1 MSVVENTP
9 SSMVSK
15 GGRIFEQHE
24 ATVTELSKI
33 SSISF
38 VKSKAAF
45 YIFPKLNC
53 NKLNITDDKKF
64 ARDVLHA
71 TNILIV
77 PGSGFEWRESDR
89 FRIVMLPEAKI
100 LKNAMHSLGC
110 FLDTYRQK

>member
-1 MSVVENTP
+1 MVENTP
-9 SSMVSK
+9 SSVVIK
-15 GGRIFEQHE
+15 GGRIFEQRE

-33 SSISF
+33 PSISF
-38 VKSKAAF
+38 VKNKATF
-45 YIFPKLNC
+45 YVFPRLDCK
-53 NKLNITDDKKF
+53 KLNITDDKKF

-77 PGSGFEWRESDR
+77 PGSGFEWRESDH

-110 FLDTYRQK
+110 FLDTYRRK